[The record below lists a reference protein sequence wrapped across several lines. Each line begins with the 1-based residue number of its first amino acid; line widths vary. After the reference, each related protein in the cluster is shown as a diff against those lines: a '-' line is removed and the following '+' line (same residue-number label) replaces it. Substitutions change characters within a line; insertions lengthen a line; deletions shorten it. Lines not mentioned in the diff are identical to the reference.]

1 MPGHLSLR
9 LEGTYRKRL
18 LRQKQLV
25 HFPSVW
31 TLLSGFIRV
40 PGIHWVCRLDH
51 LSGFVSPL
59 GSETRKSAWIVAGC
73 GIAPFV
79 GLLWLAF
86 VLFLHVKISNNLAHQ
101 DFGMSGDPY
110 VTLPNGYRLESGN
123 TYDNRLLAPGFHSDI
138 PIAGP
143 GYVRSIIHLQ
153 IDGDDFVGDQYDF
166 TTQSVRPF
174 RFNMKTRSFSSPGH
188 TPTASETLHAKN
200 DDAGNVWGDAQT
212 QARTDS
218 NGFWNLYAKYRH
230 HWPNYLLV
238 ALIVLGEGSLIV
250 GVRKLLG
257 TP

>member
-1 MPGHLSLR
+1 VSGL
-9 LEGTYRKRL
+9 YY
-18 LRQKQLV
+18 LV
-25 HFPSVW
+25 LFAF
-31 TLLSGFIRV
+31 LGFIGLV
-40 PGIHWVCRLDH
+40 ASIILAV
-51 LSGFVSPL
+51 LSVHSA
-59 GSETRKSAWIVAGC
+59 RRRQKSAWIVAVC
-73 GIAPFV
+73 GVAPFV

-86 VLFLHVKISNNLAHQ
+86 ALFLHVKVSNNLAHQ

-110 VTLPNGYRLESGN
+110 VTLPNGYKLESGN
-123 TYDNRLLAPGFHSDI
+123 TYDNRLIAPGFQSDI

-188 TPTASETLHAKN
+188 TPTADETLHAKN

-257 TP
+257 TD